1 MELTL
6 QNQPPTPVYEVYA
19 DDNKASHSDPGD
31 DAVNHEAKSPKATAK
46 KFKSQSLN
54 TLFKSLGSKPT
65 AASVPASRPTQSRSE
80 SPSASKT
87 IKTKPITSMSTAT
100 GTFKLNPMKRS
111 PLTFQTQHAT
121 TSSNGSTP
129 VGHEVDTVWRRHDD
143 KKPAEPPAHAKT
155 VKFDDQPKIVKAT
168 SSNNTAVSDGEEEE
182 EPTEEELLRRGIH
195 LTRRLSSE
203 VQHREFNWDE
213 DDDDD
218 LALPTSWSMN
228 MLPLSANRSP
238 ISPTTANSTPTVDQ
252 NSPTRSLTN
261 DAAVTEPKEPKKI
274 NSPPWKITQPVS
286 VTPIDKQLK
295 ELSEQRALQE
305 QQQEQ
310 QQQRKQNHNLFNN
323 NNQDHPEYNGF
334 ISRPN
339 NEFWRP
345 RETIIDRYRY
355 TDAEKRYRPDIPQ
368 PKPDLFNETSGQVE
382 TMTRRGRLGGFGRF
396 SETPRIPDE
405 NKKQEPVS
413 HTKSR
418 LEEQEE
424 TMRLTRENARKRKE
438 EEQRREKEQQEA
450 AKRKAEELVAR
461 IAAKKAQDQEK
472 LQHQPQEQEEQ
483 QQPEK
488 EKKKQLIQ
496 EHQQPQ
502 QQQKPSEL
510 KKPAES
516 KYLSNKPVILKP
528 KRRRGS
534 SITSED
540 NPSFRAV
547 TSVLGDHDNNIWTG
561 KSSSNNSILW
571 NPSSVTRTAPD
582 GNLWGPISGIY
593 NNETKTPSV
602 YKNDIENSVIT
613 SPSTQS
619 SRVFQWGAVNGTSN
633 DNDNDR
639 SDSVSGITT
648 KESSAISA
656 NASTTTG
663 SSTTT
668 NGTTSS
674 NSSNSPV
681 NTNVKID
688 SPNLSRGFSRFFPS
702 SQTGELREK
711 IEPSLPEPKSNG
723 SMIIQSHTVDDYLN
737 NFLQKDVHSTPRV
750 HLPGLTAIE
759 TNTDTGVRSIF
770 KSPPLRSIQA
780 LQSTIAEK
788 LGETVVPAAAPAV
801 VKLPHVAAPVISS
814 KIPPLVSTSPA
825 VIKYDKVFVPQAV
838 SNKGM
843 EACAQTELDVRSV
856 ASELEDT
863 LTKSVET
870 RKPVVKVN
878 LLGDAVDV
886 SGPLSSAWDKGRVEA
901 ELTFGTSTYYV
912 DPGNAK
918 VYLREF
924 KPRKDI
930 FVALLVPGSGK
941 KVTTT
946 YKIGKGNVKR

>member
-1 MELTL
+1 
-6 QNQPPTPVYEVYA
+6 
-19 DDNKASHSDPGD
+19 
-31 DAVNHEAKSPKATAK
+31 
-46 KFKSQSLN
+46 
-54 TLFKSLGSKPT
+54 
-65 AASVPASRPTQSRSE
+65 
-80 SPSASKT
+80 
-87 IKTKPITSMSTAT
+87 MSTAT

-111 PLTFQTQHAT
+111 PLSFQTQPAT

-129 VGHEVDTVWRRHDD
+129 VGHEVDTVWRRNDD

-155 VKFDDQPKIVKAT
+155 VKFDDQPKIVRTT
-168 SSNNTAVSDGEEEE
+168 SSINAAVSDAEEEE

-238 ISPTTANSTPTVDQ
+238 ASSNTPTVNSAPTTNQ
-252 NSPTRSLTN
+252 LSPTRSETN
-261 DAAVTEPKEPKKI
+261 DAAAPEPKEPKKI
-274 NSPPWKITQPVS
+274 NSPPWKITQPAS
-286 VTPIDKQLK
+286 VTPIDKQFK

-305 QQQEQ
+305 RQQQ
-310 QQQRKQNHNLFNN
+310 QQQRKHNHNLFTNH
-323 NNQDHPEYNGF
+323 NQDHHDYNGF

-345 RETIIDRYRY
+345 HEALVDRYRY

-396 SETPRIPDE
+396 SESPRTSDE
-405 NKKQEPVS
+405 NKKHEPVPN
-413 HTKSR
+413 TKSR

-438 EEQRREKEQQEA
+438 EEQKREKEQQEA
-450 AKRKAEELVAR
+450 AKRKADELVAR
-461 IAAKKAQDQEK
+461 IAAKKAEEK
-472 LQHQPQEQEEQ
+472 LQHQPQEEEKQEQ
-483 QQPEK
+483 QEK
-488 EKKKQLIQ
+488 EKNKQILQ
-496 EHQQPQ
+496 ELQQPQ
-502 QQQKPSEL
+502 QQLKQNEV
-510 KKPAES
+510 KKPVES
-516 KYLSNKPVILKP
+516 KFLSGKPVILKP

-547 TSVLGDHDNNIWTG
+547 SSVLGDHDSNIWTG
-561 KSSSNNSILW
+561 KSTTNNSMLW
-571 NPSSVTRTAPD
+571 NPSSVTRSASD
-582 GNLWGPISGIY
+582 GSLWGPISGIY
-593 NNETKTPSV
+593 NNESKSSSA
-602 YKNDIENSVIT
+602 YKKDIENSVIT

-619 SRVFQWGAVNGTSN
+619 SRGFQWNAVNGTSN

-639 SDSVSGITT
+639 NDSASGIIN

-656 NASTTTG
+656 SNNPTSSTV
-663 SSTTT
+663 TTT
-668 NGTTSS
+668 NRTTSN

-702 SQTGELREK
+702 SQTGEPREK
-711 IEPSLPEPKSNG
+711 VELSLPEPKSNNR
-723 SMIIQSHTVDDYLN
+723 MIIQSHTVDDYLN
-737 NFLQKDVHSTPRV
+737 NLLQKDAQSGPRV
-750 HLPGLTAIE
+750 HLPGLAAIE
-759 TNTDTGVRSIF
+759 ADGVVRSLF

-788 LGETVVPAAAPAV
+788 LGETVVPPAAVPAV
-801 VKLPHVAAPVISS
+801 PELPAVAAPVISS

-825 VIKYDKVFVPQAV
+825 VIKYDKVFVPQAAN
-838 SNKGM
+838 NKGV
-843 EACAQTELDVRSV
+843 EAATKTQLDVRSAV
-856 ASELEDT
+856 SELEDT

-870 RKPVVKVN
+870 RKPIVKVN
-878 LLGDAVDV
+878 LLGNAIDV
-886 SGPLSSAWDKGRVEA
+886 NNPSSTAWDKGRVEA
-901 ELTFGTSTYYV
+901 ELTFGTSTYYI
-912 DPGNAK
+912 DPGNTK

-930 FVALLVPGSGK
+930 FVALLVPGSSK

>member
-1 MELTL
+1 
-6 QNQPPTPVYEVYA
+6 
-19 DDNKASHSDPGD
+19 
-31 DAVNHEAKSPKATAK
+31 
-46 KFKSQSLN
+46 
-54 TLFKSLGSKPT
+54 
-65 AASVPASRPTQSRSE
+65 
-80 SPSASKT
+80 
-87 IKTKPITSMSTAT
+87 MSTAT

-195 LTRRLSSE
+195 LTRRLSNE

-238 ISPTTANSTPTVDQ
+238 ISPTTANSTPTADQ

-405 NKKQEPVS
+405 NKKQEPVPN
-413 HTKSR
+413 TKSR

-472 LQHQPQEQEEQ
+472 LQRQPQEQEEQ

-502 QQQKPSEL
+502 QQQKP
-510 KKPAES
+510 
-516 KYLSNKPVILKP
+516 I
-528 KRRRGS
+528 
-534 SITSED
+534 
-540 NPSFRAV
+540 
-547 TSVLGDHDNNIWTG
+547 
-561 KSSSNNSILW
+561 
-571 NPSSVTRTAPD
+571 
-582 GNLWGPISGIY
+582 
-593 NNETKTPSV
+593 
-602 YKNDIENSVIT
+602 
-613 SPSTQS
+613 
-619 SRVFQWGAVNGTSN
+619 
-633 DNDNDR
+633 
-639 SDSVSGITT
+639 SGITT

-702 SQTGELREK
+702 SQTGESREK

-737 NFLQKDVHSTPRV
+737 NFLQKDVHSAPRV
-750 HLPGLTAIE
+750 HLPGLIAIE
-759 TNTDTGVRSIF
+759 TNTDTGVRSLF

-878 LLGDAVDV
+878 LLGDAIDV

>member
-1 MELTL
+1 MFLSAYLTI
-6 QNQPPTPVYEVYA
+6 
-19 DDNKASHSDPGD
+19 
-31 DAVNHEAKSPKATAK
+31 
-46 KFKSQSLN
+46 
-54 TLFKSLGSKPT
+54 
-65 AASVPASRPTQSRSE
+65 
-80 SPSASKT
+80 SASK
-87 IKTKPITSMSTAT
+87 INKPKPITSMSTAT

-111 PLTFQTQHAT
+111 PLTFQTQPAT
-121 TSSNGSTP
+121 TTLSNCSTP

-155 VKFDDQPKIVKAT
+155 VKFDDKPKIVRTT
-168 SSNNTAVSDGEEEE
+168 SSNNAAVSDAEEEE

-238 ISPTTANSTPTVDQ
+238 APSNTSTV
-252 NSPTRSLTN
+252 NSPPAADQVSPNRSATN
-261 DAAVTEPKEPKKI
+261 EAAATEPKEPKKI
-274 NSPPWKITQPVS
+274 NSPPWKITQPAS

-305 QQQEQ
+305 RQQQQQQ

-323 NNQDHPEYNGF
+323 HNQDHHDYNGL

-345 RETIIDRYRY
+345 HEALVDRYRY

-396 SETPRIPDE
+396 SESPRIPDE
-405 NKKQEPVS
+405 NKKHEPVPNA
-413 HTKSR
+413 KSR

-424 TMRLTRENARKRKE
+424 IMRLTRENARKRKE
-438 EEQRREKEQQEA
+438 EEQKREKEQQEA

-461 IAAKKAQDQEK
+461 IAAKKAQEQEK
-472 LQHQPQEQEEQ
+472 LRQGQEEQ
-483 QQPEK
+483 QQQEK
-488 EKKKQLIQ
+488 EKNKQLLQ

-502 QQQKPSEL
+502 QQLKQNEL
-510 KKPAES
+510 KKPVES
-516 KYLSNKPVILKP
+516 KFLPSKPVILKP

-534 SITSED
+534 SVTSED

-547 TSVLGDHDNNIWTG
+547 SSVLGDHDNNIWTG
-561 KSSSNNSILW
+561 KTSTNNSMLW
-571 NPSSVTRTAPD
+571 NPSSVTRSASD

-593 NNETKTPSV
+593 NNENKNPSA
-602 YKNDIENSVIT
+602 YKKDIENSVIT
-613 SPSTQS
+613 SPSTQP
-619 SRVFQWGAVNGTSN
+619 SRVFQWGTVNGTSN

-639 SDSVSGITT
+639 NDSASGIIN
-648 KESSAISA
+648 KESSAISVSNGA
-656 NASTTTG
+656 TSNTGTTN
-663 SSTTT
+663 
-668 NGTTSS
+668 NGTTSN

-681 NTNVKID
+681 NANVKID

-702 SQTGELREK
+702 SQTGEPREK
-711 IEPSLPEPKSNG
+711 VEQSLPEPKSNR
-723 SMIIQSHTVDDYLN
+723 MIIQSHTVDDYLN
-737 NFLQKDVHSTPRV
+737 NFLQRDAQSAPRV
-750 HLPGLTAIE
+750 HLPGLAAIE
-759 TNTDTGVRSIF
+759 ANTDGVARSLF

-788 LGETVVPAAAPAV
+788 LGETVVPPAAPAV
-801 VKLPHVAAPVISS
+801 LELPHVAAPVISS

-825 VIKYDKVFVPQAV
+825 VIKYDKVFVPQAA
-838 SNKGM
+838 SNKRV
-843 EACAQTELDVRSV
+843 EASAKTQLDVRSAV
-856 ASELEDT
+856 SELEDT
-863 LTKSVET
+863 LIKSVKT
-870 RKPVVKVN
+870 PKPVVKVN
-878 LLGDAVDV
+878 LLGDAIDV
-886 SGPLSSAWDKGRVEA
+886 NNPSSTAWDKGRVEA

-930 FVALLVPGSGK
+930 FVALLVPGSRK